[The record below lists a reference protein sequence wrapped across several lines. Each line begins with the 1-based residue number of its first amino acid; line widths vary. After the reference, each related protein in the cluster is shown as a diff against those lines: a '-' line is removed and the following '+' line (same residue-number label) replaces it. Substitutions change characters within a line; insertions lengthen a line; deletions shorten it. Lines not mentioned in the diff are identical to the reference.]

1 MELGIFPDRL
11 KLAIVKPVH
20 EKVDAIN
27 IKNYRPISL
36 LSVFSKIFE
45 KAMSTRLTAFVAKN
59 NILTEAQNRFREA
72 KSTETAIHD
81 FFESIH
87 KRLQMKK
94 LNSLI
99 GIFFD
104 LSKAYNVLNHKTL
117 LSNMELEM

>member
-1 MELGIFPDRL
+1 M
-11 KLAIVKPVH
+11 
-20 EKVDAIN
+20 
-27 IKNYRPISL
+27 Y
-36 LSVFSKIFE
+36 
-45 KAMSTRLTAFVAKN
+45 TRLTAFVAKN
-59 NILTEAQNRFREA
+59 NILTEAQNRFREG